1 MAADYM
7 NVSTAAQTFISETPE
22 QLAHRAADWIVEQVS
37 KSGTKFALCL
47 SGGETPK
54 RLYELLA
61 TPAYRARM
69 PWDRTHCFWGDERVV
84 PYDDPQSN
92 YHMAWEALLRHVPIP
107 ADNIHPIPT
116 EHMSP
121 AAGAAAYAATLKRF
135 YGADS
140 LDSRRPLFDI
150 MLLGLGEDGHTA
162 SLFPESPTLAETE
175 RWVVPVVGETP
186 PDRITLTYPVLASS
200 GVTAFL
206 VAGESKRSALARVRA
221 GDLSLPAARLQPAGD
236 VYWFIDR
243 AAATTPAFSGAQ

>member
-1 MAADYM
+1 MAADRM
-7 NVSTAAQTFISETPE
+7 SATSAAQIRMSDTPE
-22 QLAHRAADWIVEQVS
+22 QLAHQAADWIVEQAP
-37 KSGTKFALCL
+37 KSSQRFALCL

-61 TPAYRARM
+61 TPTYRARV

-84 PYDDPQSN
+84 PYDDPRSN
-92 YHMAWEALLRHVPIP
+92 YHMAWEALLRHLPIP

-135 YGADS
+135 YGADV

-150 MLLGLGEDGHTA
+150 MLLGLGADGHTA

-175 RWVVPVVGETP
+175 RWVVPVVGDTP

-200 GVTAFL
+200 SVTAFL
-206 VAGESKRSALARVRA
+206 VTGEGKRSALAGVRA

-243 AAATTPAFSGAQ
+243 AAATTPAFSSAQ